1 MAGGITSVCQSG
13 TSNSV
18 IIANEYQTR
27 PLADV
32 AGVDNLIA
40 TSLGQDVIDSLSVLE
55 AVVPTLHEELR
66 HKLSE
71 LFPMLN
77 LTLRS
82 RYAIIRQSTARCFST
97 ICEIITMEAMVVVV
111 ENIIPFISD
120 SSNLHN
126 RQGATELI
134 YRT

>member
-1 MAGGITSVCQSG
+1 ML
-13 TSNSV
+13 
-18 IIANEYQTR
+18 TR
-27 PLADV
+27 SLADV
-32 AGVDNLIA
+32 ADVDNLIA

-55 AVVPTLHEELR
+55 AVVPTLHGELR

-77 LTLRS
+77 LMLRS
-82 RYAIIRQSTARCFST
+82 RYAIIRQSAARCFST
-97 ICEIITMEAMVVVV
+97 ICEVMTMDAMLVVV
-111 ENIIPFISD
+111 ENVIPFISD

-134 YRT
+134 YREPSTSIPISAGV

>member
-1 MAGGITSVCQSG
+1 MIGA
-13 TSNSV
+13 
-18 IIANEYQTR
+18 
-27 PLADV
+27 
-32 AGVDNLIA
+32 
-40 TSLGQDVIDSLSVLE
+40 SLGQDVVDSLSVLE

-82 RYAIIRQSTARCFST
+82 RYAIIRQSAARCFST
-97 ICEIITMEAMVVVV
+97 ICEIMTMDAMLVVV
-111 ENIIPFISD
+111 ESIIPFIGD

-134 YRT
+134 YRTQNTCLISAFAKADE